1 MNRLDHKSLS
11 KSNIMVVDD
20 TIENLKLLLEI
31 LSKEGYQ
38 VRTASDAKLAL
49 RSVEAEPPALI
60 LLDVKMPG
68 MDGLEMC
75 RRLKEDD
82 KTRAIPIIFIS
93 ALGDETDKVKGFHV
107 GGVDYIT
114 KPFSPDEVLARIRT
128 HLTLELTR
136 LDLECRTAELETKNE
151 TLAREIE
158 ERKMAEK
165 ALRESEAQKKAI
177 LDGITSTIAFV
188 NKDLEIIWL
197 NKTAADSTGK
207 TPTEMRGRKCHS
219 FWADPDKPCEGCP
232 TLRAF
237 DTKKSEMA
245 TIVSP
250 DGRVWDEKGEPVFD
264 EAGNLIGIVEI
275 AEDITDRVREEKEN
289 EMLKAQLF
297 QSQKLE
303 ALGTLVGGIAHDFN
317 NMLQIIIGYADFLL
331 IDKATGAPGHK
342 ALQTIIDAGQG
353 GAELVKKLL
362 AFGQQAQVI
371 PRPIDL
377 NEQIRSLA
385 TLISRTLPNVV
396 QLDLDLVEGPTTIR
410 AERGQ
415 IEQLFMNLAINA
427 SEAMPNGGRL
437 KISTK
442 TVSLNDEYCRR
453 HNGVKPGS
461 YVMLMVSDTGRGMD
475 KETLARIF
483 DPFFSTKQRGSTRGT
498 GLGLSVVQ
506 GIAQQHGGH
515 VTCESEPGKGTE
527 FKVRF
532 PSIETSVVSAK
543 TIPPKVQSAGTET
556 VLVVEDN
563 IPVAEL
569 ERKALKS
576 AGYNVILAN
585 NGKDALDI
593 YRTRKEEISLLI
605 LDLLLPK
612 MLGRDCLMELLKIDP
627 SVKVLIASG
636 YAPEDQ
642 LHREISSL
650 VKGFIQKP
658 FGMAELLEAVKNA
671 LGDGR

>member
-1 MNRLDHKSLS
+1 
-11 KSNIMVVDD
+11 
-20 TIENLKLLLEI
+20 
-31 LSKEGYQ
+31 
-38 VRTASDAKLAL
+38 
-49 RSVEAEPPALI
+49 
-60 LLDVKMPG
+60 MPG

-177 LDGITSTIAFV
+177 LDGITSNIAFV

-207 TPTEMRGRKCHS
+207 TPTEMIGRKCHS

-237 DTKKSEMA
+237 DTKKSEMT
-245 TIVSP
+245 TIVTP

-264 EAGNLIGIVEI
+264 EAGNLIGVVEI

-331 IDKATGAPGHK
+331 IDKAKGAPGHK
-342 ALQTIIDAGQG
+342 ELQIIIDAGQG

-396 QLDLDLVEGPTTIR
+396 QLDLDLAEGPTTIR

-437 KISTK
+437 KISTE

-453 HNGVKPGS
+453 HNGVQAGS

-506 GIAQQHGGH
+506 GIVQQHGGH

-532 PSIETSVVSAK
+532 PSIETSVISAK

-569 ERKALKS
+569 ERKALRS

-658 FGMAELLEAVKNA
+658 FGMAELLEAVKYA